1 MAKKRSDKA
10 TGKSGG
16 SSSRLVTTIA
26 MTGGVFVM
34 RKLLATVWTKVTG
47 RTPPTDLTDPGVN
60 LLEVLIWSVTT
71 GLIVESA
78 RYAIIRGTMKR
89 APAPTEEP

>member
-1 MAKKRSDKA
+1 MSKKSGNKGAGKGGA
-10 TGKSGG
+10 TGN
-16 SSSRLVTTIA
+16 RLVTTVA

-34 RKLLATVWTKVTG
+34 RKLMATVWTKVTG

-60 LLEVLIWSVTT
+60 LLEVLAWSVVT

-89 APAPTEEP
+89 PAAEAE

>member
-1 MAKKRSDKA
+1 MSK
-10 TGKSGG
+10 KSGSKGGG
-16 SSSRLVTTIA
+16 SGNRLVTTLA

-34 RKLLATVWTKVTG
+34 RKLMATVWTKVTG

-60 LLEVLIWSVTT
+60 LFEVLAWSVVT

-78 RYAIIRGTMKR
+78 RYAIIRGTVKR
-89 APAPTEEP
+89 PVAPAEE